1 MNKKEVESKLKK
13 GFNGVTPN
21 VCDKVITGVS
31 GLDVNRSHAV
41 SARGNNLIWK
51 IATFCLALVL
61 VVTAVVGGGIFGA
74 ESASASTISLDVNP
88 SVQIYLNRSKKV
100 IKVESLNDDGEII
113 VGKMDFKGCQL
124 EVCVNALIGSMLRNG
139 YLNEL
144 ANSVLVS
151 VDSNKNV
158 YEELANIVADEITLT
173 LKEMNIDASVVSQWI
188 KTDDVISAIAKNNGI
203 SFGKAQLIYKISNQS
218 DYEVEQ
224 LVDLS
229 VNELSLLLSNL
240 GITDGDV
247 TQSGSASNIGAEA
260 AVQKALDLL
269 DVDGLTENSEDV
281 TIRNNKLE
289 YGGGVMVYEIEFI
302 YNGYFYE
309 VEIGAVSGRVVKF
322 QKEIIGSN
330 RPDQTSETLSLDRI
344 KAAVF
349 ADADVLEENAENLYT
364 VQSGYYRYAVYEIS
378 FKCGDAY
385 YEYEIDCY
393 GKTLYQSYEL
403 LDISGEDSYL
413 TRNQLDDWFMAN
425 NTDGWSKLDRLER
438 YRVTAE
444 KTADGLTYTLQFVS
458 GALQY
463 TYKIDAVNKSILSK
477 ETAEYE
483 NVVKD
488 NIKDKLHDMF
498 GFGEEFFDEFDK
510 FWEDDDWD
518 FDGDDYDFEFDFG
531 GHHYEFEFDRWGNVY
546 GKEPHGEPKPPFH
559 DRW

>member
-1 MNKKEVESKLKK
+1 M
-13 GFNGVTPN
+13 
-21 VCDKVITGVS
+21 
-31 GLDVNRSHAV
+31 
-41 SARGNNLIWK
+41 
-51 IATFCLALVL
+51 
-61 VVTAVVGGGIFGA
+61 
-74 ESASASTISLDVNP
+74 
-88 SVQIYLNRSKKV
+88 
-100 IKVESLNDDGEII
+100 
-113 VGKMDFKGCQL
+113 
-124 EVCVNALIGSMLRNG
+124 
-139 YLNEL
+139 
-144 ANSVLVS
+144 
-151 VDSNKNV
+151 
-158 YEELANIVADEITLT
+158 
-173 LKEMNIDASVVSQWI
+173 
-188 KTDDVISAIAKNNGI
+188 
-203 SFGKAQLIYKISNQS
+203 
-218 DYEVEQ
+218 
-224 LVDLS
+224 
-229 VNELSLLLSNL
+229 
-240 GITDGDV
+240 
-247 TQSGSASNIGAEA
+247 
-260 AVQKALDLL
+260 
-269 DVDGLTENSEDV
+269 
-281 TIRNNKLE
+281 
-289 YGGGVMVYEIEFI
+289 
-302 YNGYFYE
+302 
-309 VEIGAVSGRVVKF
+309 
-322 QKEIIGSN
+322 
-330 RPDQTSETLSLDRI
+330 
-344 KAAVF
+344 
-349 ADADVLEENAENLYT
+349 EENAENLYT

-413 TRNQLDDWFMAN
+413 TRNQLDDWFN

-458 GALQY
+458 GTLQY

-546 GKEPHGEPKPPFH
+546 GKEPHGEPKPSFH

>member
-1 MNKKEVESKLKK
+1 
-13 GFNGVTPN
+13 
-21 VCDKVITGVS
+21 
-31 GLDVNRSHAV
+31 
-41 SARGNNLIWK
+41 
-51 IATFCLALVL
+51 
-61 VVTAVVGGGIFGA
+61 
-74 ESASASTISLDVNP
+74 
-88 SVQIYLNRSKKV
+88 
-100 IKVESLNDDGEII
+100 
-113 VGKMDFKGCQL
+113 
-124 EVCVNALIGSMLRNG
+124 
-139 YLNEL
+139 
-144 ANSVLVS
+144 
-151 VDSNKNV
+151 
-158 YEELANIVADEITLT
+158 
-173 LKEMNIDASVVSQWI
+173 
-188 KTDDVISAIAKNNGI
+188 
-203 SFGKAQLIYKISNQS
+203 
-218 DYEVEQ
+218 
-224 LVDLS
+224 
-229 VNELSLLLSNL
+229 
-240 GITDGDV
+240 
-247 TQSGSASNIGAEA
+247 
-260 AVQKALDLL
+260 
-269 DVDGLTENSEDV
+269 
-281 TIRNNKLE
+281 
-289 YGGGVMVYEIEFI
+289 MVYEIEFI
-302 YNGYFYE
+302 YDGYFYE

-458 GALQY
+458 GTLQY